1 MDRQTDGI
9 VVGGLL
15 LAVTVLAN
23 SNPFLAA
30 LAGIVWFV
38 AFRPEVLSGL
48 VEQTKQLTDETAKA
62 VKVLLPAREEECHR
76 SSYNNISVEPPV
88 TPVKAEQPRQ
98 PAKPTPARVAYPPS
112 SLLNL
117 AEKPTALSVPIGVD
131 HTGQFRWLDV
141 QRDLVHCAV
150 YGTSGAGKD
159 HLLRCWYLSLAD
171 QRSIRWAIVDG
182 KGDWLVPSIVED
194 ERNLFPPAGG
204 FGDEG
209 TARIKDGLKEILREA
224 ARRASLIIGAGV
236 RSLEEYNEQTGAN
249 EPLLIV
255 LITDVIDA
263 VVEVEKTLTALISKA
278 RSLGIRVIVSMQ
290 TPTGFSMQWRMN
302 VGTVLAGAL
311 VDTSQDAVALGIRD
325 TAKLPFR
332 PSTLP
337 PPPAGA
343 GLFVFRQGGDV
354 RLIRTPMLTTT
365 GPQSIVFDRMVRERR
380 NVALLGE
387 LLSQE
392 ISTR

>member
-15 LAVTVLAN
+15 LVVTVLAN

-62 VKVLLPAREEECHR
+62 VKALLPAREEECHR

-117 AEKPTALSVPIGVD
+117 AAKPTAFSVPIGVD

-194 ERNLFPPAGG
+194 KRNLFPPAGG

-224 ARRASLIIGAGV
+224 ARRAALIVEAGV

-263 VVEVEKTLTALISKA
+263 VAEVEKTLTALISKA
-278 RSLGIRVIVSMQ
+278 RSLGIRVIFSVQ

-325 TAKLPFR
+325 TTKLPFR
-332 PSTLP
+332 PSALP

-343 GLFVFRQGGDV
+343 GLFVFRQGGDI
-354 RLIRTPMLTTT
+354 RLIRTPLITQT
-365 GPQSIVFDRMVRERR
+365 GQQSSAFDRLVRERR
-380 NVALLGE
+380 NTALLAD

>member
-9 VVGGLL
+9 VIGGLL
-15 LAVTVLAN
+15 LVVTVFAN

-30 LAGIVWFV
+30 LAGAIWFV
-38 AFRPEVLSGL
+38 SFRPKVITDLIDQSR
-48 VEQTKQLTDETAKA
+48 QLTDEA
-62 VKVLLPAREEECHR
+62 VKTVKALLPAREEDCHR
-76 SSYNNISVEPPV
+76 SSHNNIRIETPV
-88 TPVKAEQPRQ
+88 TAPVTTEPKR
-98 PAKPTPARVAYPPS
+98 KPARVEQQRTEYPPVR
-112 SLLNL
+112 LLIL
-117 AEKPTALSVPIGVD
+117 AEKPTALSVPVGVD

-182 KGDWLVPSIVED
+182 KGDWLVPVIRED

-204 FGDEG
+204 FGEEG
-209 TARIKDGLKEILREA
+209 TERIKDGLKAILREA
-224 ARRASLIIGAGV
+224 ARRAALIVEAGV

-263 VVEVEKTLTALISKA
+263 VAEVEKTLTALISKA

-325 TAKLPFR
+325 TATLPFR
-332 PSTLP
+332 PSALP

-354 RLIRTPMLTTT
+354 RLIRTPLITNT
-365 GPQSIVFDRMVRERR
+365 GQQSSAFDRLVRERR
-380 NVALLGE
+380 NGALLAE

-392 ISTR
+392 FSI

>member
-9 VVGGLL
+9 VVGGVLL
-15 LAVTVLAN
+15 VVTVLAN

-30 LAGIVWFV
+30 LAGMVWFV
-38 AFRPEVLSGL
+38 AFRPEVLTGL
-48 VEQTKQLTDETAKA
+48 IEQTKQLTDETTKA
-62 VKVLLPAREEECHR
+62 VKALLPAREEECHR

-88 TPVKAEQPRQ
+88 TPVKTEQPRQ
-98 PAKPTPARVAYPPS
+98 PAKPAPITYPPS

-117 AEKPTALSVPIGVD
+117 ATKPTAFSVPIGVD
-131 HTGQFRWLDV
+131 HTGRFRWLDV

-224 ARRASLIIGAGV
+224 ARRAALIVEAGV

-263 VVEVEKTLTALISKA
+263 VAEVEKTLTALISKA
-278 RSLGIRVIVSMQ
+278 RSLGIRVIFSVQ

-325 TAKLPFR
+325 TTKLPFR
-332 PSTLP
+332 PSALP

-343 GLFVFRQGGDV
+343 GLFVFRQGGDI
-354 RLIRTPMLTTT
+354 RLIRTPLITQT
-365 GPQSIVFDRMVRERR
+365 GQQSSAFDRLVRERR
-380 NVALLGE
+380 NTALLAD